1 MKYTAN
7 RGCVFYHDDILK
19 RDCHCEPNILFLLGL
34 EAITQNYDPSL
45 DEYIVLDKYI
55 KDINHADTNNEIG
68 IFDSICKYL
77 EIPVSSED
85 IEHIKNETYG
95 LKKYFLNNLT
105 GTSKDRCCPIILR
118 DSTNSKEIYE
128 NVIIDIDYD
137 TSDKTKW
144 DLQAQRI
151 KSLFEDA
158 GYDIPGARK
167 ISRLNITDDDLLKL
181 IDDYNESAIQ
191 NHHKKDHNK
200 FHYKLIDYRSMY
212 AYALGVLYGCK
223 IAGYDDYIIWRIDPT
238 FWYRG
243 EYKNL
248 VLSAWYIF
256 QHHWNH
262 PIKKIDRDPN
272 LWDLYKGIRPPHL
285 LWNYPGDTIEYPEKK
300 RLYKCTDKLDL
311 AYTDGEYYYIDDWY
325 TFEDLQNNYG
335 ITETKSSYYHMK
347 DAIAFCWYNK
357 DKYAKDG
364 DGYWDDRKK
373 KWQSIPPRFDGAEII
388 ETINEIGAMGIF
400 LYTGMP
406 CKYGT
411 DVDGSLLKQ
420 MCMNFPISGEI
431 SCTQT
436 RGEQPTGK
444 WRIYTDVEF
453 SSPEN
458 PCIVYATKISNDTV
472 DTDNDS
478 RHISSHNYIETIEYN
493 L

>member
-55 KDINHADTNNEIG
+55 KDINDDTNNEIG

-77 EIPVSSED
+77 EIQDASDD

-118 DSTNSKEIYE
+118 DSTNSAEIYE

-158 GYDIPGARK
+158 GYDIPDARK
-167 ISRLNITDDDLLKL
+167 ISRLNTTDDNLLEL
-181 IDDYNESAIQ
+181 IDDYNEYATQS
-191 NHHKKDHNK
+191 HHKKDHNK

-223 IAGYDDYIIWRIDPT
+223 IAGYDDSVIWRIDPT

-272 LWDLYKGIRPPHL
+272 LWDLYKGIRPPHS
-285 LWNYPGDTIEYPEKK
+285 LWNYPGDTIEYPEKR
-300 RLYKCTDKLDL
+300 RLYKCTDRLDL
-311 AYTDGEYYYIDDWY
+311 AYTDGEYYYIDGWH
-325 TFEDLQNNYG
+325 TFEYLQNNYG

-373 KWQSIPPRFDGAEII
+373 KWQKIPPRFDGAEII

-436 RGEQPTGK
+436 HGEQPTGK

-472 DTDNDS
+472 DDS

>member
-55 KDINHADTNNEIG
+55 KDINDDTNNEIG

-77 EIPVSSED
+77 EIQDDSDD
-85 IEHIKNETYG
+85 IEYIKNETYG

-118 DSTNSKEIYE
+118 DSTNSAEIYE

-137 TSDKTKW
+137 TSGKTKW
-144 DLQAQRI
+144 DFQAQRI

-158 GYDIPGARK
+158 GYDIPDARK
-167 ISRLNITDDDLLKL
+167 ISRLNVTDDDLLEL
-181 IDDYNESAIQ
+181 IDDYNKLAIQ

-212 AYALGVLYGCK
+212 AYALGVLYGCL
-223 IAGYDDYIIWRIDPT
+223 IAGYADSVIWRIDPT

-285 LWNYPGDTIEYPEKK
+285 LWNYPGDTIEYPEKR
-300 RLYKCTDKLDL
+300 RLYKCTDRLDL
-311 AYTDGEYYYIDDWY
+311 AYTDGEYYYIDGWH
-325 TFEDLQNNYG
+325 TFEYLQNNYG

-357 DKYAKDG
+357 DKSAKDG

-373 KWQSIPPRFDGAEII
+373 KWQKIPPRFDGAEII

-472 DTDNDS
+472 DDS

>member
-45 DEYIVLDKYI
+45 DESIVLDKYV
-55 KDINHADTNNEIG
+55 KDINDDTDNEIG

-77 EIPVSSED
+77 EIQDESDD

-118 DSTNSKEIYE
+118 DSTNSAEIYE

-158 GYDIPGARK
+158 GYDSPDARK
-167 ISRLNITDDDLLKL
+167 ISRLNVTDDDLLEI
-181 IDDYNESAIQ
+181 IDDYNESAVQ
-191 NHHKKDHNK
+191 NHNKKDHNK

-212 AYALGVLYGCK
+212 AYALGVLYGCL
-223 IAGYDDYIIWRIDPT
+223 IAGYDEYIIWRIDPT

-311 AYTDGEYYYIDDWY
+311 AYTDGKYYYIDDWH
-325 TFEDLQNNYG
+325 TFEDLQNNHG

-347 DAIAFCWYNK
+347 DAIAFCWYNN
-357 DKYAKDG
+357 DKSAKDG

-373 KWQSIPPRFDGAEII
+373 KWQKIPPRFDGAEII

-472 DTDNDS
+472 DDS

>member
-55 KDINHADTNNEIG
+55 KDINDDTYHEID
-68 IFDSICKYL
+68 IFYSICKYL
-77 EIPVSSED
+77 EIPDESDD

-118 DSTNSKEIYE
+118 DSTNSAEIYE

-137 TSDKTKW
+137 TSNKTKW

-158 GYDIPGARK
+158 GYDIPDARK
-167 ISRLNITDDDLLKL
+167 ISRLNVTDDDLLKL

-212 AYALGVLYGCK
+212 AYALGVLYGCL
-223 IAGYDDYIIWRIDPT
+223 IAGYADSVIWRIDPT

-311 AYTDGEYYYIDDWY
+311 VYTDGEYYYIDDWY
-325 TFEDLQNNYG
+325 TFEYLQNNFG

-357 DKYAKDG
+357 DKSAKDG

-400 LYTGMP
+400 LYTGKP

-436 RGEQPTGK
+436 RGEQPIGK

-472 DTDNDS
+472 DDS

>member
-55 KDINHADTNNEIG
+55 KDINDDTNNEIG

-77 EIPVSSED
+77 EIQDESDD

-118 DSTNSKEIYE
+118 DSTNSAEIYE

-137 TSDKTKW
+137 TSYKTKW

-158 GYDIPGARK
+158 GYDIPDARK
-167 ISRLNITDDDLLKL
+167 ISRLNVTDDDLLKL
-181 IDDYNESAIQ
+181 IDDYNESAVQ

-223 IAGYDDYIIWRIDPT
+223 IAGYDDSVIWRIDPT
-238 FWYRG
+238 LWYRG

-272 LWDLYKGIRPPHL
+272 LWDLYKGIRPPQL
-285 LWNYPGDTIEYPEKK
+285 L
-300 RLYKCTDKLDL
+300 
-311 AYTDGEYYYIDDWY
+311 
-325 TFEDLQNNYG
+325 
-335 ITETKSSYYHMK
+335 
-347 DAIAFCWYNK
+347 
-357 DKYAKDG
+357 
-364 DGYWDDRKK
+364 
-373 KWQSIPPRFDGAEII
+373 
-388 ETINEIGAMGIF
+388 
-400 LYTGMP
+400 
-406 CKYGT
+406 
-411 DVDGSLLKQ
+411 
-420 MCMNFPISGEI
+420 
-431 SCTQT
+431 
-436 RGEQPTGK
+436 
-444 WRIYTDVEF
+444 
-453 SSPEN
+453 
-458 PCIVYATKISNDTV
+458 
-472 DTDNDS
+472 
-478 RHISSHNYIETIEYN
+478 
-493 L
+493 

>member
-34 EAITQNYDPSL
+34 EAITQSYDQSL

-55 KDINHADTNNEIG
+55 KDINDPSTSNEID
-68 IFDSICKYL
+68 IFDSICRYL
-77 EIPVSSED
+77 EIPDEYDD

-105 GTSKDRCCPIILR
+105 GTLKDRCCPIILR

-137 TSDKTKW
+137 TSNKTKW

-158 GYDIPGARK
+158 GYDVPDARK
-167 ISRLNITDDDLLKL
+167 ASRLNITDDDLLSL
-181 IDDYNESAIQ
+181 IDEYNESVVQ
-191 NHHKKDHNK
+191 NHNKKNYNK
-200 FHYKLIDYRSMY
+200 LHYKLIDYRAMY
-212 AYALGVLYGCK
+212 AYALGVLYGCY
-223 IAGYDDYIIWRIDPT
+223 IAGYDDYVIWRIEPSL
-238 FWYRG
+238 WYHG
-243 EYKNL
+243 DYKNL

-285 LWNYPGDTIEYPEKK
+285 LWNYQGDTIEYPEKK
-300 RLYKCTDKLDL
+300 RLYKCKDRLDL
-311 AYTDGEYYYIDDWY
+311 AYVDDKYYYLDGWY
-325 TFEDLQNNYG
+325 TFEDLQNNHG

-357 DKYAKDG
+357 DKSAKDG
-364 DGYWDDRKK
+364 DGYWDDRNK
-373 KWQSIPPRFDGAEII
+373 KWQSIPPRFDGSVII

-400 LYTGMP
+400 LYTGKP

-458 PCIVYATKISNDTV
+458 PCIVYATKVSNDTD
-472 DTDNDS
+472 DTNNNQ
-478 RHISSHNYIETIEYN
+478 HISSHGYIETIEYN

>member
-55 KDINHADTNNEIG
+55 KDINDDTYHEID
-68 IFDSICKYL
+68 IFYSICKYL
-77 EIPVSSED
+77 EIPDESDD

-118 DSTNSKEIYE
+118 DSTNSAEIYE

-137 TSDKTKW
+137 ISDKTKW

-158 GYDIPGARK
+158 GYDIPDARK
-167 ISRLNITDDDLLKL
+167 ISRLNVTDDDLLKL

-212 AYALGVLYGCK
+212 AYALGVLYGCL
-223 IAGYDDYIIWRIDPT
+223 IAGYADSVIWRIDPT

-311 AYTDGEYYYIDDWY
+311 VYTDGEYYYIDDWY
-325 TFEDLQNNYG
+325 TFEYLQNNFG

-357 DKYAKDG
+357 DKSAKDG

-400 LYTGMP
+400 LYTGKP

-436 RGEQPTGK
+436 RGEQPIGK

-472 DTDNDS
+472 DDS